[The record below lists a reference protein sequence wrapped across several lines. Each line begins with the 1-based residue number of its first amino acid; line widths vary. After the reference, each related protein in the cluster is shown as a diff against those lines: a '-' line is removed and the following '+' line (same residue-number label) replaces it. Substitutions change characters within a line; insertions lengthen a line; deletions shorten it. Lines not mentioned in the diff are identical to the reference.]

1 MFDLVITDLEMPKMD
16 GYEVIQALREREQ
29 TRIIPILVM
38 TTRVGAK
45 HRELAS
51 RIGVSGYVAKP
62 VEERTLL
69 QEVAQRLEM
78 GCGNDPEPVSR

>member
-1 MFDLVITDLEMPKMD
+1 MLESARYQVETAVDGEEGFRKAVSGLFDLVITDLEMPKMN

-29 TRIIPILVM
+29 TRTIPILVM

-51 RIGVSGYVAKP
+51 RIGASG
-62 VEERTLL
+62 
-69 QEVAQRLEM
+69 
-78 GCGNDPEPVSR
+78 